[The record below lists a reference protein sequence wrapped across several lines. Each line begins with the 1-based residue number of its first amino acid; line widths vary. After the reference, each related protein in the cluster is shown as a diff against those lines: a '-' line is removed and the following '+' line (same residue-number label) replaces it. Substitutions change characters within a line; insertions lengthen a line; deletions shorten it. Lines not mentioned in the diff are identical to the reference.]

1 MNQLTLN
8 WLNFTCGKKLNSNSS
23 NTDLKGKV
31 VLLTGGAGILGS
43 HFTRALTA
51 NGARVALVDRDAEK
65 AKKIAESINQENKNS
80 VQSFAADITQLEQLK
95 QLKTTVESNL
105 GPVDVLIN
113 NAAVKSSNF
122 FEPFES
128 FPLEDWNTVMAVNTT
143 GVMLGCQV
151 FGSAMAERGCGSI
164 INTLSIY
171 GIVAPDQRIYEG
183 SEYEGRAINTPAVY
197 STSKAAVWGL
207 TKYLASY
214 WGNKGIRVN
223 AITPGGMFSGQ
234 NETFVDKYS
243 ARVPLGRMGEP
254 DELCGAVVFLAS
266 DASSYVTGQNIIV
279 DGGLSVW

>member
-1 MNQLTLN
+1 MNPPIH
-8 WLNFTCGKKLNSNSS
+8 S
-23 NTDLKGKV
+23 DLKDKV
-31 VLLTGGAGILGS
+31 VLLTGGGGILGS
-43 HFTRALTA
+43 RFAKALA
-51 NGARVALVDRDAEK
+51 ACGARVALVDRDSEK
-65 AKKIAESINQENKNS
+65 AEETAQSINRENQNL
-80 VQSFAADITQLEQLK
+80 VQPFAIDITQPEQLK
-95 QLKTTVESNL
+95 QLKATVESKL

-113 NAAVKSSNF
+113 NAAVKSPNF

-143 GVMLGCQV
+143 GVMLGCQI
-151 FGSAMAERGCGSI
+151 FGSAMAERGGGSI

-214 WGNKGIRVN
+214 WGDKGVRVN
-223 AITPGGMFSGQ
+223 AITPGGIFSGQ
-234 NETFVDKYS
+234 NKTFVKKYS

-254 DELCGAVVFLAS
+254 DELCGAVLFLAS
-266 DASSYVTGQNIIV
+266 DASSYVTGQNIVV
-279 DGGLSVW
+279 DGGLSAW

>member
-1 MNQLTLN
+1 M
-8 WLNFTCGKKLNSNSS
+8 NSNPS
-23 NTDLKGKV
+23 NTALKGKV
-31 VLLTGGAGILGS
+31 VVITGGAGILGS
-43 HFTRALTA
+43 RFVRALAA

-65 AKKIAESINQENKNS
+65 AEETAQDINRENKNS
-80 VQSFAADITQLEQLK
+80 VQLFTADITQLEQLK
-95 QLKTTVESNL
+95 QLKTTVESRL

-113 NAAVKSSNF
+113 NAAVKSPNF

-151 FGSAMAERGCGSI
+151 FGSAMAERGGGSI

-183 SEYEGRAINTPAVY
+183 SEYEGKAINTPAVY

-214 WGNKGIRVN
+214 WGDKGVRVN
-223 AITPGGMFSGQ
+223 AITPGGIFSGQ
-234 NETFVDKYS
+234 NETFVKKYS

-254 DELCGAVVFLAS
+254 DELCGAVLFLAS

-279 DGGLSVW
+279 DGGLSAW

>member
-1 MNQLTLN
+1 
-8 WLNFTCGKKLNSNSS
+8 LNSKTPNF
-23 NTDLKGKV
+23 DLNGKV

-43 HFTRALTA
+43 RFARALVA
-51 NGARVALVDRDAEK
+51 NGARVALVDRDSGKAEET
-65 AKKIAESINQENKNS
+65 AHNINQAHKNS
-80 VQSFAADITQLEQLK
+80 VQAFTADITQLEQLK
-95 QLKTTVESNL
+95 QLKTAVESKL

-113 NAAVKSSNF
+113 NAAVKSPNF

-151 FGSAMAERGCGSI
+151 FGSAMAERGSGSI

-214 WGNKGIRVN
+214 WGNKGVRVN

-234 NETFVDKYS
+234 NETFVKKYS
-243 ARVPLGRMGEP
+243 ARVPLGRMGKP
-254 DELCGAVVFLAS
+254 DELCGAVLFLAS
-266 DASSYVTGQNIIV
+266 DASSYVTGQNIVV

>member
-1 MNQLTLN
+1 MS
-8 WLNFTCGKKLNSNSS
+8 GKKTNPDLNN
-23 NTDLKGKV
+23 KV

-43 HFTRALTA
+43 RFARALAA
-51 NGARVALVDRDAEK
+51 NGSRVALVDCDASSADEAAK
-65 AKKIAESINQENKNS
+65 AVNKEHADT
-80 VQSFAADITQLEQLK
+80 VQAFTADITQPDQLK
-95 QLKTTVESNL
+95 NLKSDVESQL

-113 NAAVKSSNF
+113 NAAVKSPNF
-122 FEPFES
+122 FEPFAT

-151 FGSAMAERGCGSI
+151 FGSAMAERGGGSI

-214 WGNKGIRVN
+214 WGDKGVRVN
-223 AITPGGMFSGQ
+223 AITPGGISSGQ
-234 NETFVDKYS
+234 NETFVKKYS
-243 ARVPLGRMGEP
+243 ARVPLGRMAEP
-254 DELCGAVVFLAS
+254 DELCGAVLFLAS
-266 DASSYVTGQNIIV
+266 DASSYVTGQNIVV